1 MLPNQKVKNSLVFY
15 WLKVSNLLER
25 KLICAYRSLNRGHCQ
40 TLYLRTSE
48 NVCMISAS
56 YNDKTF
62 IVDLLSRA
70 FDDNKSVNYV
80 LPQDRRRRERIRHL
94 MSYSLEVC
102 HHFSKIYRSE
112 EGKGCA
118 MVLFPEQ
125 QKTDLTSL
133 LLDFKLITRSIG
145 LSHVRKAISRESAI
159 KKRRPQEPLYYL
171 WFIGVEHGERGKG
184 IGRAL
189 LNGIIQ
195 EAEAMNRSIC
205 LETSAPK
212 NLPWYQ
218 KAGFSIYDELDLG
231 YTLYFLKKNRHL

>member
-1 MLPNQKVKNSLVFY
+1 
-15 WLKVSNLLER
+15 
-25 KLICAYRSLNRGHCQ
+25 
-40 TLYLRTSE
+40 
-48 NVCMISAS
+48 MIEAS
-56 YNDKTF
+56 HKDKTF

-94 MSYSLEVC
+94 MSYSFEVC
-102 HHFSKIYRSE
+102 HRFGKVYLSE
-112 EGKGCA
+112 EGRGCA
-118 MVLFPEQ
+118 MILFPEQ
-125 QKTDLTSL
+125 QKTDLSSL
-133 LLDFKLITRSIG
+133 VLDFKLITRSIG
-145 LSHVRKAISRESAI
+145 LSHVRKAMNRESAI
-159 KKRRPQEPLYYL
+159 KNRHPQELLYYL

-184 IGRAL
+184 IGSAL

-195 EAEAMNRSIC
+195 EAGAMNRTIC

-231 YTLYFLKKNRHL
+231 YTLYFLKKNNHP